1 VALSPFPL
9 SHPKPI
15 MVFPSDHEQLNT
27 SCTLS
32 VSSKMA
38 FLFSVSKE
46 DNEEQLMFMKDSEM
60 SS

>member
-1 VALSPFPL
+1 
-9 SHPKPI
+9 